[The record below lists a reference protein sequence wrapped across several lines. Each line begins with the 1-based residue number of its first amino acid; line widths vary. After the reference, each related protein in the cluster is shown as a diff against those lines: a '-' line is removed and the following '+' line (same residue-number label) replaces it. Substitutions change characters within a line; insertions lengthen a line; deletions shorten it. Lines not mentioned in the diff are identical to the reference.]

1 MQPLKMTNIKEVW
14 DVSLH
19 LHLLEDYAFVF
30 EKARISQSF
39 FALCPGHHTGATFQ
53 VS

>member
-14 DVSLH
+14 DVSVH
-19 LHLLEDYAFVF
+19 LHLLEDYGFVF
-30 EKARISQSF
+30 EKARISCII
-39 FALCPGHHTGATFQ
+39 ALCPGHHKGATFQ